1 MTGPAPAVTEV
12 RTAVA
17 AGLDGIPR
25 GRLVLAAV
33 SGGADS
39 LALAAGL
46 AFAGPRAGLR
56 AGAVVVDHQ
65 LQPSSDA
72 VAEAAAGAL
81 RSLGLAPVQVVAVDV
96 GEGGGPEAAARQ
108 ARYQALRSAAA
119 DLDAAAVLLGHT
131 LDDQAETVLLG
142 LARGS
147 GARSL
152 SGMAPQT
159 EGFRRPLLGVSRST
173 TAACCDALGLVPW
186 DDPHN
191 TERRF
196 ARARLRHDALPALVT
211 ALGPGVPQALART
224 ARLLRDDDEALETWA
239 DEVAGRCRPA
249 GDSEPGLDIVALGAA
264 PPAVRRRVIR
274 RSLLAAGATAGR
286 LTAEQVGRVDDLVG
300 AWKGQG
306 PVALPGGIQARR
318 CCGRLYLD
326 PGQDAV
332 SPDQQRAKE

>member
-1 MTGPAPAVTEV
+1 
-12 RTAVA
+12 
-17 AGLDGIPR
+17 
-25 GRLVLAAV
+25 
-33 SGGADS
+33 
-39 LALAAGL
+39 
-46 AFAGPRAGLR
+46 
-56 AGAVVVDHQ
+56 
-65 LQPSSDA
+65 
-72 VAEAAAGAL
+72 
-81 RSLGLAPVQVVAVDV
+81 
-96 GEGGGPEAAARQ
+96 
-108 ARYQALRSAAA
+108 
-119 DLDAAAVLLGHT
+119 
-131 LDDQAETVLLG
+131 
-142 LARGS
+142 
-147 GARSL
+147 
-152 SGMAPQT
+152 MAPQT